1 MSQRWRGGF
10 SQRSKAAPK
19 SKKPCPNP
27 IFESWIIEWKEE
39 AETKDS
45 KMKYVYAKALN
56 SLRKYP
62 LPLSSGKECSILE
75 NFGSHMC
82 KMIENR
88 MAKENMFPEDLQS
101 AASQGILDVITVGDE
116 EPGPSSK
123 ITANKKKQRTTSVKK
138 KIPVP
143 NVDQEGLNDQLEI
156 PEPQPSTSRKI
167 TTPKKKA
174 KPIVKLPSH
183 VEVVDLLGS
192 DSESEPQPLSSYRVT
207 APKKKKK
214 AGPTPAEV
222 RIPIPGFDAQ
232 DFIET
237 DTECEPEPT
246 TSTKAVKQKGK
257 QYLPAYRSGAY
268 AILMALLKKECDAD
282 YRGYMT
288 KSELQQD
295 AQRYC
300 DMSLTK
306 PDSTK
311 HSHYTAW
318 NSMKILTNKELV
330 MKRGNPVLFFLSPE
344 GRSLARKLLDAESK
358 DSQLQPPSG
367 GVNAVT
373 DYELSSQDEE
383 DCEVVSP
390 NLPTNIHLE
399 PGKFEIVLYVD
410 TCETN
415 GKGKSQ
421 DVINELQKNGVTIY
435 VHRLNIGD
443 FVWVCREVAD
453 VSGNRNRLTMSRTN
467 ELILPYVVERK
478 RTDDLAHSIRDGRFH
493 EQKYRLTQTQLQ
505 PIYLIESYG
514 KGDWGLAEGALDRAI
529 ANTQIENGF
538 LIQETSSIKD
548 TCAYLTFMTR
558 HLKDTYEHKTILGCR
573 KDDWTNLR
581 GVSTNTEA
589 YMMLFSDFND
599 FSVKKTN
606 WKVKEMFARH
616 LMRLKGL
623 SVDKA
628 YAIIQ
633 KYPTLDDLLKT
644 YSKCETLKEKES
656 LLSQVEFGTSCRK
669 IGPSISRKVSRF
681 YNSTNLS

>member
-1 MSQRWRGGF
+1 MSPRSGTGF
-10 SQRSKAAPK
+10 RQTLKAAP
-19 SKKPCPNP
+19 STKKPCPNP
-27 IFESWIIEWKEE
+27 IFESWIIQWKDD

-45 KMKYVYAKALN
+45 MLKHVYANALE

-62 LPLSSGKECSILE
+62 LPLSSGNECSVLE
-75 NFGSHMC
+75 NFGPYMC
-82 KMIENR
+82 KLIENR
-88 MAKENMFPEDLQS
+88 IAKENMVPVT
-101 AASQGILDVITVGDE
+101 SQGAIEVINLSDE

-123 ITANKKKQRTTSVKK
+123 ITANKKKQSTTSVKK
-138 KIPVP
+138 KVPVP
-143 NVDQEGLNDQLEI
+143 NVDQEGLIDAHAI

-167 TTPKKKA
+167 TAPKKKA

-192 DSESEPQPLSSYRVT
+192 DSESEPQPLSSYPVT

-222 RIPIPGFDAQ
+222 RIPISGFDAQ

-344 GRSLARKLLDAESK
+344 GRSLAKKLLDAESK
-358 DSQLQPPSG
+358 DSQLQPPND
-367 GVNAVT
+367 GVNAVS
-373 DYELSSQDEE
+373 DCEASSQDE
-383 DCEVVSP
+383 DSEVVSP
-390 NLPTNIHLE
+390 NLQTNIRLE
-399 PGKFEIVLYVD
+399 PGKFEIVLYIDINVAD
-410 TCETN
+410 
-415 GKGKSQ
+415 GSRKSRY
-421 DVINELQKNGVTIY
+421 VLNRLQKKGVVVFIRPLT
-435 VHRLNIGD
+435 VGD
-443 FVWVCREVAD
+443 FVWVCREMVD
-453 VSGNRNRLTMSRTN
+453 VDENLPTGSLAN
-467 ELILPYVVERK
+467 ELIIPYFIERK
-478 RTDDLAHSIRDGRFH
+478 KAYRVAENVRTGRIYGKRYSLAKTR
-493 EQKYRLTQTQLQ
+493 LQ
-505 PIYLIESYG
+505 PVFVIES
-514 KGDWGLAEGALDRAI
+514 KGRPNESLDAGTI
-529 ANTQIENGF
+529 SILTDSGF
-538 LIQETSSIKD
+538 KIHKTSSLKE
-548 TCAYLTFMTR
+548 TCDYLTLMT
-558 HLKDTYEHKTILGCR
+558 
-573 KDDWTNLR
+573 
-581 GVSTNTEA
+581 
-589 YMMLFSDFND
+589 ND
-599 FSVKKTN
+599 FKDLYERRTIIGCTWNDLPNLKANETDTESYLMFYSEFHDFLLNNKN
-606 WKVKEMFARH
+606 WKVKEMFARQ
-616 LMRLKGL
+616 LMQLKGL

-644 YSKCETLKEKES
+644 YSKCETVKEKES

-669 IGPSISRKVSRF
+669 IGPSISRKVYRF